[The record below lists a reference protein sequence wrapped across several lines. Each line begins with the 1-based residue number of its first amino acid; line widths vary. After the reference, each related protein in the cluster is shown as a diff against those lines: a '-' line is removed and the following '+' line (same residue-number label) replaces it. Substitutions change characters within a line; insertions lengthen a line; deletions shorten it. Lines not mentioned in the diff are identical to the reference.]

1 MIILSLGTRFYPDFI
16 DNLEPIY
23 FFPKEDSMQTDIST
37 QTIAGINNPTI
48 SHYFELLNAGDFCST
63 AALFAPDGVM
73 YAPFESGIVG
83 KDAIASYLQQEAL
96 GLKAEPHQGIIESQE
111 NDLVQ
116 LRVNG
121 KVQMPLFGVNVSWL
135 FILNSQQQ
143 IVSITVKLLASPQ
156 ELLNLRP

>member
-1 MIILSLGTRFYPDFI
+1 
-16 DNLEPIY
+16 
-23 FFPKEDSMQTDIST
+23 MQTDIST

-48 SHYFELLNAGDFCST
+48 SRYFESLNTGDFPST
-63 AALFAPDGVM
+63 VALFAADGVM

-83 KDAIASYLQQEAL
+83 KDAIASYLQREAL
-96 GLKAEPHQGIIESQE
+96 GLQAEPHQGIIESQE

-116 LRVNG
+116 VRVNG

-135 FILNSQQQ
+135 FILNCQQQ
-143 IVSITVKLLASPQ
+143 LVSVTVKLLASPQ